1 LLLSGLPTGQY
12 PRVTISTGDLVTTG
26 QAAILL
32 RSSRAHV
39 VDLCLRGLLPFVRVG
54 GQRRIRR
61 DDVEALIQP
70 TLTRDQLESLWL
82 HRAVAGKMVAN
93 PPALLAAAE
102 INLRRLRRMHP
113 EGRAWEWLDRW
124 DALLDVGIEAVLDA
138 LTSSAEYAV
147 ELRRTSPF
155 AGVLTEAERR
165 TVLHAFAVSR
175 HDHARQMRPEQL
187 EQVLRSV

>member
-1 LLLSGLPTGQY
+1 MRTP
-12 PRVTISTGDLVTTG
+12 DLVTTG

-39 VDLCLRGLLPFVRVG
+39 VDLCLRGLLPYVRVG

-61 DDVEALIQP
+61 DDVEALIEP
-70 TLTRDQLESLWL
+70 GLSRDEMESLWL
-82 HRAVAGKMVAN
+82 HRAVAGKVVAN
-93 PPALLAAAE
+93 PPALLAAAA

-113 EGRAWEWLDRW
+113 DGRAWEWLDRW
-124 DALLDVGIEAVLDA
+124 EAVIDEGAEPVLEA

-155 AGVLTEAERR
+155 AGILAESERKTVVEAYAASRR
-165 TVLHAFAVSR
+165 
-175 HDHARQMRPEQL
+175 DHARQMRREQL
-187 EQVLRSV
+187 EQVLRSL